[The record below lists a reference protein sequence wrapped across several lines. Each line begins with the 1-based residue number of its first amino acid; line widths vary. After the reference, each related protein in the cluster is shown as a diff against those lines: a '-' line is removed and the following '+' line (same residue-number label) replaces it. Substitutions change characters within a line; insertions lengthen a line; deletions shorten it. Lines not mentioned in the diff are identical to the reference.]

1 MPNLSYLRL
10 GNSPCGPK
18 RDYQGHYP
26 IFFSIKCLS
35 LLSGR
40 TIDSLPTNRR
50 RFTANIADKDHPDK
64 GPHHNISWWK
74 DPGDFSIN
82 VLLQRETLLYP
93 LDCGLRITCDE
104 CCMPYR
110 FPRPET
116 PDDRLVLWCKLCFI
130 LDSCTLW
137 FSYLSSIPDILVP
150 AWL

>member
-104 CCMPYR
+104 CCMSDW
-110 FPRPET
+110 FSWPET
-116 PDDRLVLWCKLCFI
+116 PDDRLILWCQLCLV
-130 LDSCTLW
+130 LDSRPPGLTDLPT
-137 FSYLSSIPDILVP
+137 IPDILVP